1 MSTELFKVDE
11 LRKHIYPNKSGL
23 LFCFGTSFISQLI
36 QAKTRLHPYEQV
48 PSHVAV
54 VFNNYIYEST
64 TEVVHINKKI
74 IPAGVRRWLITD
86 YLKSERR
93 KDTSYFFYPMVI
105 ALDTAEYFVHYPYG
119 KDIILDYLLQD
130 GSDGSKYGLICSQYA
145 NKVAGFPINQEV
157 VSPAEL
163 YRWAVNDSKYKQ
175 MRGYVE

>member
-1 MSTELFKVDE
+1 MVELFKVNE
-11 LRKHIYPNKSGL
+11 LKKRIYPEKYGL

-54 VFNNYIYEST
+54 IFDKSIYEST
-64 TEVVHINKKI
+64 TEIVKVNKKT
-74 IPAGVRRWLITD
+74 IPSGVGRWLITD
-86 YLKSERR
+86 YLKNE
-93 KDTSYFFYPMVI
+93 KTKETSYYFYPVI
-105 ALDTAEYFVHYPYG
+105 IRLDIAEEFVHYPYG

-145 NKVAGFPINQEV
+145 NKVAGNPINQEV

-163 YRWAVNDSKYKQ
+163 FRWAIADEKARQ
-175 MRGYVE
+175 LRGEI

>member
-1 MSTELFKVDE
+1 MVELFKADE

-23 LFCFGTSFISQLI
+23 LFCFGTSFISKII
-36 QAKTRLHPYEQV
+36 QAKTRQHSYEQV

-64 TEVVHINKKI
+64 TEIVKINKKT
-74 IPAGVRRWLITD
+74 IPSGVRRWLITD
-86 YLKSERR
+86 YLKSEKK
-93 KDTSYFFYPMVI
+93 KDTSYFFYPFI
-105 ALDTAEYFVHYPYG
+105 ISLDTAESFVHYPYG

-145 NKVAGFPINQEV
+145 NKVIGSPIKQEV

-163 YRWAVNDSKYKQ
+163 FRWALSDSKDREMK
-175 MRGYVE
+175 GYTN